1 MQETFHKKITVL
13 VLRAVSGAGKSTLAD
28 IFNTK
33 FGWVVVCADDYF
45 TDADGNYNFDATKLG
60 IAHNECQK
68 KFMEALSDPSTEG
81 IVVANT
87 NTKDSDWAF
96 YKQEAEKVGA
106 KVVVMVIENHHG
118 GKDIHNVPEETLQ
131 RQKQNIIN
139 SLKLR

>member
-1 MQETFHKKITVL
+1 MKKTVIIT
-13 VLRAVSGAGKSTLAD
+13 RGVSGSGKSTVAD
-28 IFNTK
+28 ILV
-33 FGWVVVCADDYF
+33 GYHLSWVVCCADDYLYNDKGEYDF
-45 TDADGNYNFDATKLG
+45 TLAKGGVNHIK
-60 IAHNECQK
+60 CQK
-68 KFMEALSDPSTEG
+68 KFLQCLNDPDING

-106 KVVVMVIENHHG
+106 MVVVMVIENHHG
-118 GKDIHNVPEETLQ
+118 GKDSHNVPEETLQ